1 MRMAIEQESF
11 VPLKRSTVRVTYG
24 TARTKKPLPVQK
36 DYNTKF
42 GFAYSDIPE
51 QSSQN
56 TSLDSSESE
65 KTTMSYSSPDQRR
78 RHLGGSREDSANGS
92 GSEDPRAK
100 RRLTQASLLPFA
112 QRSQNTGINGW
123 LARSRTSAAATKAK
137 AVGSGTPANKVRKT
151 QAFLDFGQ
159 RPIAFE
165 PCKICGM
172 AFQRGREEDERLHKN
187 YHRSWKQRQNRE
199 FMWDIWS
206 SSEDAYKPETVAYPH
221 FLLENNN
228 DTQHSLSMAT
238 VRIVDAQ
245 GPSKRE
251 TQRALE
257 ILNIANE
264 QLGACSL
271 DISELTLNQRK
282 IFVYISPSRRVEGCV
297 LAESITRAQ
306 RVVSSHNS
314 KQSSVSVVCSETT
327 VPAICGISRIWVAK
341 HARRGGIALQ
351 MLDVV
356 RQRFAY
362 GCQIDSEQI
371 AFTQPTSD
379 GSALAERVF
388 GRKDFLVYSEE

>member
-1 MRMAIEQESF
+1 MRMVVEQESF
-11 VPLKRSTVRVTYG
+11 LPLKRSSVQVTYG
-24 TARTKKPLPVQK
+24 TVRPKKPLPAQR
-36 DYNTKF
+36 DSNTKF
-42 GFAYSDIPE
+42 SFAYSE
-51 QSSQN
+51 QSSHN
-56 TSLDSSESE
+56 TPIDNSESE
-65 KTTMSYSSPDQRR
+65 KVTVSYSSPSQRR
-78 RHLGGSREDSANGS
+78 RHLGGSEEDSTNDS
-92 GSEDPRAK
+92 GSEDSRAK
-100 RRLTQASLLPFA
+100 RRLTQASLPFI

-123 LARSRTSAAATKAK
+123 LARSRTAAAAAAAAAKAK
-137 AVGSGTPANKVRKT
+137 SVGGGTSTNTVRKT

-172 AFQRGREEDERLHKN
+172 AFQRGREEDERLHQN

-199 FMWDIWS
+199 FAWDIWS
-206 SSEDAYKPETVAYPH
+206 SSEDAYKSEIVAYPRC
-221 FLLENNN
+221 LSENNN
-228 DTQHSLSMAT
+228 DTQHFFSTAT

-271 DISELTLNQRK
+271 DISELALNQRK

-297 LAESITRAQ
+297 LAESITSAR

-327 VPAICGISRIWVAK
+327 VSAICGISRIWVAK
-341 HARRGGIALQ
+341 HARRGGIASQ

-362 GCQIDSEQI
+362 GCNIDLEQI

-379 GSALAERVF
+379 GCGLAERVF